1 MSLIYDENTVRSF
14 FRTVFPD
21 VWERTEG
28 AFISLAARKKYIP
41 EGVDIDLGHRP
52 QMLDKD
58 VVRSRNE
65 DVYIA
70 KLRRF
75 TAPDAYTVD
84 ILPGQGQGIPAQTP
98 ATGMPCTPRVVLQGL
113 AGMRV
118 MPTLCY
124 RQAVFPAISSS
135 SILSPSL
142 RIFIAAFRS
151 RSIVKPH
158 LSHT

>member
-1 MSLIYDENTVRSF
+1 MTENDIRNAFRDDSEFNTADETQG
-14 FRTVFPD
+14 
-21 VWERTEG
+21 E
-28 AFISLAARKKYIP
+28 L
-41 EGVDIDLGHRP
+41 
-52 QMLDKD
+52 
-58 VVRSRNE
+58 
-65 DVYIA
+65 
-70 KLRRF
+70 LRRTTRGF
-75 TAPDAYTVD
+75 GDDHTIIVSLVD
-84 ILPGQGQGIPAQTP
+84 ILPGQGQGILAQTP